1 MKIFFNYFV
10 WMFGGLCLLTL
21 VIEFPYTVYRE
32 TEFSLTAQ
40 TMVYYLIFSSLFA
53 LYRAYSAKK
62 FTGKS
67 VESI

>member
-40 TMVYYLIFSSLFA
+40 TMGFYLIFSSLFA
-53 LYRAYSAKK
+53 IYRVYSAKK
-62 FTGKS
+62 LTGKS
-67 VESI
+67 VESL